1 MKKTRF
7 GKAFAEARGEGDRTF
22 EYGGK
27 KYNTGLK
34 GESGKQTVKA
44 LDKNYEKFSGVPRQV
59 ASAKPLEANR
69 PETALMPSRG
79 VTPIEREGKR
89 KGLRGLIDKIR
100 YNRMKRAERR
110 AEGGPKV
117 TENTGDFIRG
127 MGKGNATDMLRQAIA
142 NRSKATPT
150 AGPTK
155 EGPSATK
162 AVAEANAASNQKTE
176 TKSSPASNF
185 VTGAGPGNARTALQQ
200 QLSTAVSTESLQ
212 DKAKRV
218 MRGDYGAGADRKAK
232 LGSEYESV
240 QAEVNKMM
248 KAKKKYMGGGMMKKY
263 AKGGEVKRVNG
274 MAVDAALHERMMK
287 DRLKAPSRKPDVDN
301 TGVSRPAG
309 DKISGKPKGELYFT
323 KDGFGINYPPVKKK
337 SRKLPPGMTP
347 YNPGKKQSPK
357 VEAKNDSTSNLD
369 TYGSIRDNY
378 YRREKKGTTNFS
390 YMGGGKMEYGMG
402 GKMDKKKAFMEMIA
416 KLKAKKK

>member
-1 MKKTRF
+1 MKKTPF
-7 GKAFAEARGEGDRTF
+7 GKAFAEARASGDRSF
-22 EYGGK
+22 KFGK
-27 KYNTGLK
+27 KEYNTGLK

-44 LDKNYEKFSGVPRQV
+44 LEKNYEKVTGVPRQV
-59 ASAKPLEANR
+59 SSMKPIEASRA
-69 PETALMPSRG
+69 ETALMPSRG

-89 KGLRGLIDKIR
+89 KGLGGLVDRIR

-110 AEGGPKV
+110 AEGKPGV

-142 NRSKATPT
+142 NRANAKPA

-162 AVAEANAASNQKTE
+162 AVAEANAASNQKPAE

-185 VTGAGPGNARTALQQ
+185 VTGTGPGNARTALQQ

-218 MRGDYGAGADRKAK
+218 MRGDYGVGADRRAK
-232 LGSEYESV
+232 LGSDYEAV
-240 QAEVNKMM
+240 QGEVNKMM
-248 KAKKKYMGGGMMKKY
+248 KSKKKYMGGGMMKKY
-263 AKGGEVKRVNG
+263 AKGGKIEK
-274 MAVDAALHERMMK
+274 AA
-287 DRLKAPSRKPDVDN
+287 VDN
-301 TGVSRPAG
+301 TRVSTPTRMN
-309 DKISGKPKGELYFT
+309 DKISGKPEGKLYFR
-323 KDGFGINYPPVKKK
+323 KDGFGINYPNTKK

-347 YNPGKKQSPK
+347 YNPGGNQSPK
-357 VEAKNDSTSNLD
+357 VEAKNDSAYNLD

-378 YRREKKGTTNFS
+378 FSRRKKETTNFT

-402 GKMDKKKAFMEMIA
+402 GKMDKKKAFLEMIS